1 MTTEQ
6 NNEVKCKY
14 CGEDGAVKFG
24 TYKGVQRYWCKVCQR
39 KFKADDTTFHMKTD
53 TNLVSSALNM
63 YYEGMPIR
71 AIRRNLLQEHQLAPS
86 TATIYE
92 WIQKYTQ
99 YATDSVK
106 DTHPEV
112 GDVWIA
118 DETVLKI
125 DGKNVWLWDIID
137 YKTRFL
143 LATRL
148 SQTRTGK
155 DAQMLMSRALK
166 MAGKSPKAIVTDKL
180 KSYLDVDYGNTEHRQ
195 GGIARSGEDN
205 TQMIER
211 FHGTLK
217 QRTKVMR
224 GLKNFE
230 TALDFTEGW
239 LVHYNYLRPHESLQ
253 DKTPAQV
260 SGITYP
266 YQNWADII
274 RLHKPQSKIITE
286 HQPRDTVS
294 MAPVYI
300 GKMAR
305 PRAPKIPR
313 ASRAPNMKVN
323 RGRQRSSR
331 PILTG
336 NAVYM
341 SKSGAMSRHP
351 FRGARKRRLY

>member
-1 MTTEQ
+1 METEI
-6 NNEVKCKY
+6 KCKY
-14 CGEDGAVKFG
+14 CGADGAVKFG

-39 KFKADDTTFHMKTD
+39 KFKADDTLFHMKTD

-71 AIRRNLLQEHQLAPS
+71 AIRRNLLQEHSQAPS

-106 DTHPEV
+106 DTHPMV
-112 GDVWIA
+112 GDIWIA

-125 DGKNVWLWDIID
+125 DGKKVWLWDIID
-137 YKTRFL
+137 DKTRFL

-148 SQTRTGK
+148 SQSRTGQN
-155 DAQMLMSRALK
+155 AQTLFSRAVQ
-166 MAGKSPKAIVTDKL
+166 MAGKSPKAVVTDKL
-180 KSYLDVDYGNTEHRQ
+180 KSYLDVDYGDTEHIQ
-195 GGIARSGEDN
+195 GGIARAGEDS

-230 TALDFTEGW
+230 TALDFTDGW

-260 SGITYP
+260 SGIVYP

-274 RLHKPQSKIITE
+274 RLHKPKMKFQIE
-286 HQPRDTVS
+286 HQPRGAFRLAPIVS
-294 MAPVYI
+294 
-300 GKMAR
+300 GKPKRLSTPNVLKPIKPLEYKVR
-305 PRAPKIPR
+305 P
-313 ASRAPNMKVN
+313 SRAKPHPK
-323 RGRQRSSR
+323 SR
-331 PILTG
+331 VVG
-336 NAVYM
+336 NAIYV
-341 SKSGAMSRHP
+341 SKQGVMSRHP